1 MKRFTTFLILQ
12 ALALIAVSKPVDM
25 ATAQKFAYEFISL
38 NGGKAISPE
47 NVKVLNAGKV
57 PLTYVVNFIPQGW
70 VLLSADD
77 RVQSV
82 LAYSTYGHFNVEE
95 VKSVPFY
102 FWFQGYADEIS
113 HAISSKT
120 DKMHPSWSIN
130 YYQKSKGESVEPLIQ
145 VNWNQSAGWNE
156 YCPADPNGPG
166 GHAYAGCVAVAMAQC
181 MSVFKYP
188 TRGYGEHSY
197 TDPTYGNQYVNYSQQ
212 EYNWDLM
219 PATTANEHVAKLLYH
234 LGVSVNMNYGADGS
248 GAYSQNVPYAIK
260 TYFDYTSRAKI
271 VSKSSYTDEDW
282 RALLTSELLAG
293 RPIYYSGDGNDGQAG
308 HAFCLDGVN
317 QNGLF
322 HFNWGWSGSYN
333 GYYSIGSLTPGS
345 YNFSYDQQAVI
356 YFEPRNHSPYDIQ
369 ISNNTVYEN
378 KPAGEFVGKLVAS
391 DETPNDSHTFEVHGA
406 PGIDGEIGDVPFTV
420 NTDSLVTTNVL
431 NSSQAPL
438 WEIVV
443 KATDLSGLSFEKSML
458 IQVLKQSSTDDI
470 PLNVK
475 SVLSAFVKDGSLVV
489 EFNHDEPGI
498 GIINL
503 VSIDG
508 VIIKSFNFQKNTGSH
523 RILLNISDIQN
534 GIYIVQVVFQGKN
547 YALKLFIP

>member
-345 YNFSYDQQAVI
+345 YNFSFNQEAVI
-356 YFEPRNHSPYDIQ
+356 NFEPRNHAPYDIQ
-369 ISNNTVYEN
+369 LTNNKVFEN
-378 KPAGEFVGKLVAS
+378 KPSGEFVGKLIVS
-391 DETPNDSHTFEVHGA
+391 DETPNDSHTFEIHGA
-406 PGIDGEIGDVPFTV
+406 PGLEGEPTEVPFAV
-420 NTDSLVTTNVL
+420 KTDSLVTTQVL
-431 NSSQAPL
+431 YRNQVQV
-438 WEIVV
+438 WEVVV
-443 KATDLSGLSFEKSML
+443 KAIDLSGLWFEKSLL
-458 IQVLKQSSTDDI
+458 IEVVKQPTTDDI
-470 PLNVK
+470 PAILKNK
-475 SVLSAFVKDGSLVV
+475 LSAYVNGNVLVV
-489 EFNHDEPGI
+489 EFNDDRPGDGKANI
-498 GIINL
+498 

-508 VIIKSFNFQKNTGSH
+508 KILKTVLFKKGYENYKSE
-523 RILLNISDIQN
+523 INISN
-534 GIYIVQVVFQGKN
+534 VPKGIYVLQITYLGKS
-547 YALKLFIP
+547 YTLKVAIP